1 MNEIEKKL
9 KEKVIDEKLYYVTK
23 GGQKVHCFDLIS
35 YDDALEICKQV
46 SVEPEVK
53 VQIAE
58 EKQNTHNMDII
69 HLGCCTKCGGINFTN
84 QNCKWWDS
92 NLSA

>member
-1 MNEIEKKL
+1 MNREKIHKAL
-9 KEKVIDEKLYYVTK
+9 ALLNSMILSGEQHSETS
-23 GGQKVHCFDLIS
+23 QKILN
-35 YDDALEICKQV
+35 DAVNELSAPQQV
-46 SVEPEVK
+46 SVEPVVK